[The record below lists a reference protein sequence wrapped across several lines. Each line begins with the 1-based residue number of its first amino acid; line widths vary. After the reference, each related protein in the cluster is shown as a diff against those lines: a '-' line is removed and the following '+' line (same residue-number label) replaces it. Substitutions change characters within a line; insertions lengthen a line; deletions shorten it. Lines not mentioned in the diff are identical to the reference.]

1 MKRTAVSSLAL
12 TLSLSLCL
20 GAAGH
25 AAAQGANPTDPGA
38 EARIRADVTF
48 LADDAVEGRET
59 GERGHELAAL
69 YVRTRMEAMGM
80 VPGGPDGSWMQPV
93 TVTASRIAPE
103 GATVTWTPS
112 RGQPVV
118 WTHGADLIVTPG
130 RDAGHVTR
138 SAQLVFVGYG
148 LDEPRLG
155 MDDYRGLDVRGK
167 IVVVLSGT
175 PTGMMGENAAFLS
188 DSKRRMAAARGAVG
202 LITIAGTDAG
212 MNAVTGGVAGAS
224 RQASRSWALPGA
236 VPYDEAEG
244 LVVGAYLTGPT
255 ADALF
260 AGARRSYAQ
269 VRAEAAQPGARPRGF
284 RLNGTAAFDVHT
296 VREDVQSAN
305 VIGVIPGSDP
315 AVRDEMVVLTAHLD
329 HLGLEDQGEDR
340 VNNGA
345 LDNAGGVS
353 IMLEA
358 ARSLMADRP
367 RRSVM
372 VVALTAEEMGLLGSE
387 YLAENPVVAADK
399 VVANVNLD
407 MPILTYDFT
416 DLVAFGSDHSTLG
429 PLVDAAAR
437 ADGLSL
443 SPDPMPAQGVFT
455 RSDHYSF
462 VKAGVPSVMLAT
474 GYANGGEAAWGRFF
488 QGGYH
493 RPADDMSMPFRWDA
507 AVRFARVNAA
517 IARGI
522 ADAPQRPRWYADDL
536 FGDRFAPDAPKA
548 PRPSTE

>member
-1 MKRTAVSSLAL
+1 MGLKRVLA
-12 TLSLSLCL
+12 
-20 GAAGH
+20 GAA
-25 AAAQGANPTDPGA
+25 AAALLAGAYGA
-38 EARIRADVTF
+38 AAFEPSAEVMRGHMQF
-48 LADDAVEGRET
+48 LASDLLQGRGAGTAGYDVAATYVAAEFAKLGLKPAGDGGSYLQRVQLT
-59 GERGHELAAL
+59 TYRPASQGSIVLSGRGGATPL
-69 YVRTRMEAMGM
+69 VFGTDF
-80 VPGGPDGSWMQPV
+80 VPGGSP
-93 TVTASRIAPE
+93 TAAEIDLSAP
-103 GATVTWTPS
+103 
-112 RGQPVV
+112 
-118 WTHGADLIVTPG
+118 
-130 RDAGHVTR
+130 
-138 SAQLVFVGYG
+138 LVFAGYG
-148 LDEPRLG
+148 LDAPELG

-175 PTGMMGENAAFLS
+175 PTGMTGENAAFLG

-202 LITIAGTDAG
+202 FITVAKSDAG
-212 MNAVTGGVAGAS
+212 MNAFSNGVAMAA
-224 RQASRSWALPGA
+224 RQASRSWATPGA
-236 VPYDEAEG
+236 APYDEADG
-244 LVVGAYLTGPT
+244 LVVGGYLTGAA

-269 VRAEAAQPGARPRGF
+269 LRAEAATVGARPRGF
-284 RLNGTAAFDVHT
+284 RLDGTAAFDVHT
-296 VREDVQSAN
+296 AREDIQSAN
-305 VIGVIPGSDP
+305 VIGLIPGSDP
-315 AVRDEMVVLTAHLD
+315 TVRDEVVMLTAHLD
-329 HLGLEDQGEDR
+329 HLGLADQGEDR

-407 MPILTYDFT
+407 MPILTYAFT

-437 ADGLSL
+437 ADGLTL
-443 SPDPMPAQGVFT
+443 SPDPMPTQGVFT

-474 GYANGGEAAWGRFF
+474 GYANGGEAAWGQFF
-488 QGGYH
+488 QNGYH
-493 RPADDMSMPFRWDA
+493 RPADDLRMPFMWES

-517 IARGI
+517 IARSI
-522 ADAPQRPRWYADDL
+522 ADAPQRPRWYEGDV
-536 FGDRFAPDAPKA
+536 FGAQFAGTAPKA
-548 PRPSTE
+548 PKPSTE

>member
-1 MKRTAVSSLAL
+1 MKRLVVSSLAL
-12 TLSLSLCL
+12 ALSLSL
-20 GAAGH
+20 GAADL
-25 AAAQGANPTDPGA
+25 AAAQAPAAAADPAA
-38 EARIRADVTF
+38 EARIRADVAF

-59 GERGHELAAL
+59 GQRGYELASL

-80 VPGGPDGSWMQPV
+80 VPGGPDGSWLQPV
-93 TVTASRIAPE
+93 TVTATRIAE
-103 GATVTWTPS
+103 QGATLTFTPP

-118 WTHGADLIVTPG
+118 WTHGRDLAVTPG
-130 RDAGHVTR
+130 RDAGHVAR

-148 LDEPRLG
+148 LDAPELG

-175 PTGMMGENAAFLS
+175 PTGMTGENAAFLG

-202 LITIAGTDAG
+202 FITIAKSDAG
-212 MNAVTGGVAGAS
+212 MTAFTNGVAGAS
-224 RQASRSWALPGA
+224 RQASRSWAAPGA
-236 VPYDEAEG
+236 APYDESEG
-244 LVVGAYLTGPT
+244 LVVGGYLTGPA

-269 VRAEAAQPGARPRGF
+269 LRAEAAAPNARPRGF

-296 VREDVQSAN
+296 VREDIQSAN
-305 VIGVIPGSDP
+305 VVGLIPGSDP
-315 AVRDEMVVLTAHLD
+315 SVSDEVVMLTAHLD
-329 HLGLEDQGEDR
+329 HLGLEEQGEDR

-367 RRSVM
+367 RRSVL

-387 YLAENPVVAADK
+387 YLAENPVVGADK

-407 MPILTYDFT
+407 MPILTYAFT

-437 ADGLSL
+437 ADGLTL
-443 SPDPMPAQGVFT
+443 SPDPMPTQGVFT

-474 GYANGGEAAWGRFF
+474 GYANGGEAAWGQFF
-488 QGGYH
+488 QNGYH
-493 RPADDMSMPFRWDA
+493 RPADDLSMPFMWES

-517 IARGI
+517 IARAI
-522 ADAPQRPRWYADDL
+522 ADAPERPRWYAGDV
-536 FGDRFAPDAPKA
+536 FGVQFAPDAPKA

>member
-1 MKRTAVSSLAL
+1 MKRLVVSSLAL
-12 TLSLSLCL
+12 ALSLSL
-20 GAAGH
+20 GVGGP
-25 AAAQGANPTDPGA
+25 AAAQSAASVVDPAA
-38 EARIRADVTF
+38 EARIRADVAF
-48 LADDAVEGRET
+48 LADDAVEGRGT
-59 GERGHELAAL
+59 GQRGYELAAL

-80 VPGGPDGSWMQPV
+80 VPGGPGGSWLQPV
-93 TVTASRIAPE
+93 AVTTTRIADA
-103 GATVTWTPS
+103 GATATFTPR

-118 WTHGADLIVTPG
+118 WTHGRDLAVTPG
-130 RDAGHVTR
+130 RDAGHVVQ
-138 SAQLVFVGYG
+138 SAQLVFAGYG
-148 LDEPRLG
+148 LDAPELG

-175 PTGMMGENAAFLS
+175 PTGMTGENAAFLG
-188 DSKRRMAAARGAVG
+188 DSKRRMASARGAVG
-202 LITIAGTDAG
+202 FITIAKSDAAMTAFSNG
-212 MNAVTGGVAGAS
+212 VTMAA
-224 RQASRSWALPGA
+224 RQASRSWAAPGA
-236 VPYDEAEG
+236 APYDEAEG
-244 LVVGAYLTGPT
+244 LVVGGVLTGPA

-269 VRAEAAQPGARPRGF
+269 LRAEAAAPGARPRGF
-284 RLNGTAAFDVHT
+284 RLNGTVAFDVHT
-296 VREDVQSAN
+296 VREDIQSAN
-305 VIGVIPGSDP
+305 VVGLIPGADP
-315 AVRDEMVVLTAHLD
+315 AVRDEVVLLTAHLD
-329 HLGLEDQGEDR
+329 HLGLAEQGEDR

-358 ARSLMADRP
+358 ARSLMAARP

-387 YLAENPVVAADK
+387 YLAQNPVVGAAR

-407 MPILTYDFT
+407 MPILTYAFT

-437 ADGLSL
+437 ADGLTL

-474 GYANGGEAAWGRFF
+474 GYANGGEAAWGQFF
-488 QGGYH
+488 QSGYH
-493 RPADDMSMPFRWDA
+493 RPADDMSMPFHWDA

-522 ADAPQRPRWYADDL
+522 ANAPERPRWYAGDV
-536 FGDRFAPDAPKA
+536 FGAQFARNAPKA